1 MILLCHVPGI
11 DSSVSY
17 TVLKQLQ
24 TLSQRS
30 GIAIL
35 CTIHQPSYKILELFD
50 QLFILSRRG
59 RAIYVGKPSFLRHH
73 LLRYSLP
80 CPDGHNPA
88 DVVIELASTETRKES
103 DPTKGPSCFGFCTRI
118 IKRESSREVVSIVPN
133 SEIQKIET
141 LEKVAEIESEEI
153 VESFLDPSMVQVK
166 RLCSYQVPRSF
177 CHIWFLFKRSFINSV
192 CRETRW
198 LLIRLMLHALVA
210 FVLSFLYDERIGT
223 STSCMD
229 LDLQISNCTCATD
242 RAGVVRGLKQ
252 DNLANKNVAFLFFN
266 LMFLMFSSLM
276 PTVLTFPVEMK
287 VFLNEHRNGWYNT
300 RSYYWAKS
308 VVEFIVQLPLPYFY
322 SLWMYLWTQQPGLD
336 SIYDAIPFSTNSR
349 FGQFVTITIL
359 SSFIAQGVG
368 FLIGAV
374 FAKNFNISIFV
385 STVFMMF
392 NFLFSGFFIRIAS
405 MGDVE
410 FLTKFSFTR
419 FAFEAILIVIYGDS
433 RCNDSYIHKM
443 YAEGFSREEG
453 INVTESVTEY
463 LLKDT
468 LTTMSVIDSDWA
480 PVSMNSIPP
489 IPSLSPAFEPLKS
502 TMSDGSGL
510 NRVISTALHQFDVDE
525 GLYRKTLIWLV
536 IHLIGWRM
544 LTYVVLW
551 WKVNPEPFHRKLFFI
566 YFQLKKCPTKKFLV
580 SLFCFIFFFALILTL
595 LILFLTF

>member
-1 MILLCHVPGI
+1 M
-11 DSSVSY
+11 
-17 TVLKQLQ
+17 
-24 TLSQRS
+24 
-30 GIAIL
+30 
-35 CTIHQPSYKILELFD
+35 
-50 QLFILSRRG
+50 
-59 RAIYVGKPSFLRHH
+59 
-73 LLRYSLP
+73 
-80 CPDGHNPA
+80 
-88 DVVIELASTETRKES
+88 
-103 DPTKGPSCFGFCTRI
+103 
-118 IKRESSREVVSIVPN
+118 IKRDCREIVSIVPN
-133 SEIQKIET
+133 SETQKIET

-153 VESFLDPSMVQVK
+153 VGSFLNPSMVEVR

-198 LLIRLMLHALVA
+198 LVIRLMLHALVA

-242 RAGVVRGLKQ
+242 RAGVVRGLKA

-336 SIYDAIPFSTNSR
+336 SLQDAIPFSTNSR

-419 FAFEAILIVIYGDS
+419 FAFEAILIVIYGDN
-433 RCNDSYIHKM
+433 RCNDNFIHKM
-443 YAEGFSREEG
+443 YSEGGFVDETF
-453 INVTESVTEY
+453 NMTESGADTY
-463 LLKDT
+463 NSLLKDT
-468 LTTMSVIDSDWA
+468 EIMTTMSAVIDGGADWT

-489 IPSLSPAFEPLKS
+489 IGSALLASEPLR
-502 TMSDGSGL
+502 TTDGSGL

-536 IHLIGWRM
+536 IHLIGWRI

-566 YFQLKKCPTKKFLV
+566 YFQLKKCPTKKFLI
-580 SLFCFIFFFALILTL
+580 SLFSFIFFFALILTV